1 MNDKKIPPAVAEY
14 AVMEISK
21 EKSMVCSERGK
32 AAVMRDCQPKAMG
45 EAWLWQDL
53 RSKHGD
59 ESAAEEGF
67 YAGWQAALKHLS
79 ASVDGGW
86 RPVPAE
92 LLYAITDPSIHGY
105 DAVVTAIERLRALLN
120 GGRS

>member
-14 AVMEISK
+14 AVMEINK

-32 AAVMRDCQPKAMG
+32 TAITRDYLSKSAG

-53 RSKHGD
+53 RSKYGD

-67 YAGWQAALKHLS
+67 YAGWQAALKQPS

-86 RPVPAE
+86 RPVPVE
-92 LLYAITDPSIHGY
+92 LLYAITDPSKHGY
-105 DAVVTAIERLRALLN
+105 DAVVTAIEILRALLN